1 MGTRQGKLR
10 LPVFEISS
18 FPYLTP
24 KPSTN
29 CNLSKNS
36 EKKKRK
42 KKLAVNATSGA
53 REERLRTAGLF
64 GEITLRTYVVHG
76 TTRLSNLNATSS
88 LILASPSLAE
98 PCPLANSVF

>member
-1 MGTRQGKLR
+1 LS
-10 LPVFEISS
+10 VFEISS

-53 REERLRTAGLF
+53 REERLRQGCL
-64 GEITLRTYVVHG
+64 EKSR
-76 TTRLSNLNATSS
+76 
-88 LILASPSLAE
+88 
-98 PCPLANSVF
+98 